1 MHFMKALKT
10 NIQGIDHDLGNRG
23 ISVVDACNLKAAR
36 GTLVSAER
44 ALLIGITLLRAM
56 SWS

>member
-1 MHFMKALKT
+1 MKALKT

-23 ISVVDACNLKAAR
+23 VSVVNACNLDAAR
-36 GTLVSAER
+36 GTRVSAES
-44 ALLIGITLLRAM
+44 ALLIGITLLRAI

>member
-1 MHFMKALKT
+1 MDFMKALKT

-23 ISVVDACNLKAAR
+23 VSVVNACNLDAAR
-36 GTLVSAER
+36 GTRVSAES